1 MQTRLGPMKSLQRDA
16 GFTLI
21 ELMIVVAIIG
31 VMAAIAIPQ
40 YIRFT
45 AQARQAEARSNLSAV
60 FVSETAFLADRGRYS
75 DFTSVGYS
83 LATQTNRYTYHS
95 PNAAGTGPGGTV
107 QGVNLYYSN
116 AGSSATGGTLQLPN
130 PGSAPAW
137 IASNAA
143 TAVGTNPSTFTAS
156 ATGNL
161 DQDVFTDNWHVSDAK
176 TGLNAPDNS
185 DLAQ

>member
-1 MQTRLGPMKSLQRDA
+1 MKSLQRDG

-21 ELMIVVAIIG
+21 ELMIVCAIIG
-31 VMAAIAIPQ
+31 VMAALAIPG

-45 AQARQAEARSNLSAV
+45 AQARQAEARSNLGTV
-60 FVSETAFLADRGRYS
+60 FVSETAYQADKGRYS
-75 DFTSVGYS
+75 DFASIGYS

-107 QGVNLYYSN
+107 QGVNLYHTN
-116 AGSSATGGTLQLPN
+116 AGSSASGGTNQLPS
-130 PGSAPAW
+130 PSSAPGW

-143 TAVGTNPSTFTAS
+143 TAAGTNPSTFTAS

-176 TGLNAPDNS
+176 TGLNVADNS
-185 DLAQ
+185 DI